1 MRQPPG
7 MFLGKTALIAV
18 LAGSMVL
25 AASVYL
31 GLYREAAFFVLG
43 AAVCGL
49 GLSRTG
55 GLNRG
60 TTVDTAGPETPGL
73 RLLESVAEEL
83 KKALHTISGFSGMIA
98 AWAARE
104 GAEWRDS
111 CDHLV
116 EATRQLALF
125 TSQLHDYARFERG
138 ALRLLEQ
145 HVDAAEL
152 VTAALV
158 ACEDRA
164 ERADAFIRA
173 DLSSSAELRCDA
185 ERIRQAITGLVQWVV
200 ETSPPGSVIDVC
212 LVQSA
217 ARGIEVRLAN
227 SSGHPAADNG
237 TDMFELQPP
246 LKGLNSLAL
255 PIARRVALLHC
266 GDVRVEAAQGAGT
279 SASLS
284 LPACR
289 VDWPETT
296 RTRPPRAA

>member
-7 MFLGKTALIAV
+7 MFLGKTALIAT
-18 LAGSMVL
+18 LAGSLIL
-25 AASVYL
+25 ATSIYL
-31 GLYREAAFFVLG
+31 EFYRETAFFVLG
-43 AAVCGL
+43 AAACAL
-49 GLSRTG
+49 GLSRARRLSRGVTG
-55 GLNRG
+55 DPSR
-60 TTVDTAGPETPGL
+60 PETPAL
-73 RLLESVAEEL
+73 FLLESVAEEL
-83 KKALHTISGFSGMIA
+83 KKALHTIGGYSSLFA

-111 CDHLV
+111 CDQLV
-116 EATRQLALF
+116 ETTRQLALF

-138 ALRLLEQ
+138 ALRPLDQ

-173 DLSSSAELRCDA
+173 DLSISAELRCDA
-185 ERIRQAITGLVQWVV
+185 DRIRQAITGLVQWML
-200 ETSPPGSVIDVC
+200 ETSPPGSTIDVC
-212 LVQSA
+212 LAQTTT
-217 ARGIEVRLAN
+217 RGIEVRLAN
-227 SSGHPAADNG
+227 SSGHPAATGDR
-237 TDMFELQPP
+237 DLLELKLP

-266 GDVRVEAAQGAGT
+266 GEVRVDAAQGAGC
-279 SASLS
+279 SASLF

-296 RTRPPRAA
+296 ATIPPRPT